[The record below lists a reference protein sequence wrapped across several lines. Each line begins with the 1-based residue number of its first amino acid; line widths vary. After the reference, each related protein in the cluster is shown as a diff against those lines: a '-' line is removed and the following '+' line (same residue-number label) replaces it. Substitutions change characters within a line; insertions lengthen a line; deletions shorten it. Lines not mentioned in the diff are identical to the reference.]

1 MPVML
6 FKVRWPDG
14 AVETHYSPST
24 VIQDFLEAGRSYP
37 LADFVELC
45 RKGLHAASTR
55 VAAVYGGAGCS
66 RAMAQLAAIE
76 AKAAAIEARREA
88 DPAAPVH
95 VEALLT

>member
-24 VIQDFLEAGRSYP
+24 VIQDFFEVGRSYP

-45 RKGLHAASTR
+45 RKGLSAASAR

-76 AKAAAIEARREA
+76 AKAGREA
-88 DPAAPVH
+88 DPAAPVRI
-95 VEALLT
+95 EAFV